1 MGKRELVLVLLFV
14 VIGVVVYQFTA
25 PPPPPGSEGVSL
37 GGIVGKLK
45 REIQGSRETATASV
59 KQGMPVDVGTRLVRI
74 NFQQNNDLTVT
85 GTDRQEISVE
95 MTAVGRGFNQAEAKA
110 AADLAQIKIERVGDS
125 MAVSLVLPPMRNRNR
140 SREGFIS
147 QATVAVALPR
157 RLLVRVEPHVGKLLI
172 NDVAGVEV
180 MGSRGETRIKGS
192 TGHVILTHT
201 GGPLEIDN
209 VPSLKLTARNSRGS
223 VKRVAGSFSV
233 EGTNGE
239 LELAEIGGPLDVE
252 SRNIEWR
259 IDAAKTAKPPM
270 RFNGTGGRLRLEGLR
285 TEARL
290 DGRNLEMDVAVAAAA
305 PITIY
310 STGED
315 IMITPP
321 ATGYTLDAV
330 ATEGKITSVD
340 SNITATPGDGPDAR
354 VSAPIRGGG
363 PPLTLRVTRGRIDIR
378 KPAGK

>member
-1 MGKRELVLVLLFV
+1 MGKRELVLISLFV
-14 VIGVVVYQFTA
+14 VIGIVVYQFTA
-25 PPPPPGSEGVSL
+25 PPPPPGSEGVTF

-45 REIQGSRETATASV
+45 REIQGSRETATASA
-59 KQGMPVDVGTRLVRI
+59 KQAMPVEVGTRLVRI
-74 NFQQNNDLTVT
+74 NFQANNDLTIT
-85 GTDRQEISVE
+85 GTDRQEIGVE
-95 MTAVGRGFNQAEAKA
+95 MTVTARGFSQAEAKA
-110 AADLAQIKIERVGDS
+110 AADVAQIKIERVGDS
-125 MAVSLVLPPMRNRNR
+125 MAVSLVLPAMRNRNR
-140 SREGFIS
+140 SQEGFIS
-147 QATVAVALPR
+147 HATVAIALPR
-157 RLLVRVEPHVGKLLI
+157 RLLVRVEPHVGKLFI
-172 NDVAGVEV
+172 NGVAGVEV

-192 TGHVILTHT
+192 TGHVILSHT
-201 GGPLEIDN
+201 GGALEIDN

-223 VKRVAGSFSV
+223 IKRVAGTVSV
-233 EGTNGE
+233 EGTGGE
-239 LELAEIGGPLDVE
+239 LELAEIAGPLDVE

-259 IDAAKTAKPPM
+259 IDAAKTIKPPM

-290 DGRNLEMDVAVAAAA
+290 DGRNLEMDIAVAAAA

-315 IMITPP
+315 IMVTPP
-321 ATGYTLDAV
+321 PTGYMLDAV

-340 SNITATPGDGPDAR
+340 SSITATPGDGPDAR
-354 VSAPIRGGG
+354 ASAPIRGGG

>member
-1 MGKRELVLVLLFV
+1 MGKRELVLISLFV
-14 VIGVVVYQFTA
+14 VIGIVVYQFTA
-25 PPPPPGSEGVSL
+25 PPVPPGSDGVSF

-59 KQGMPVDVGTRLVRI
+59 KQATPVDVGTRLVRI
-74 NFQQNNDLTVT
+74 NFQQNNDLTLT

-95 MTAVGRGFNQAEAKA
+95 MTVTARGVNQAEAKA
-110 AADLAQIKIERVGDS
+110 AADAAQIKIERVGDS
-125 MAVSLVLPPMRNRNR
+125 MAISLVLPSMRNRNR
-140 SREGFIS
+140 GQEGFIS
-147 QATVAVALPR
+147 QATIAVALPR
-157 RLLVRVEPHVGKLLI
+157 RLLVRVEPHVGKLFLT
-172 NDVAGVEV
+172 DVAGVEV

-192 TGHVILTHT
+192 TGHVILSHT

-223 VKRVAGSFSV
+223 IKRVAGTVSV
-233 EGTNGE
+233 EGTGGE
-239 LELAEIGGPLDVE
+239 LELAEIVGPLDVE
-252 SRNIEWR
+252 SRNSEWR
-259 IDAAKTAKPPM
+259 IDAAKTRTAPL

-290 DGRNLEMDVAVAAAA
+290 DGRNLEMDIGVGAAA

-310 STGED
+310 NTGED
-315 IMITPP
+315 ITITPP
-321 ATGYTLDAV
+321 ASGYTLDAV

-354 VSAPIRGGG
+354 AGAPIRGGG
-363 PPLTLRVTRGRIDIR
+363 PLLTLRVTRGRIDIR
-378 KPAGK
+378 KAATK